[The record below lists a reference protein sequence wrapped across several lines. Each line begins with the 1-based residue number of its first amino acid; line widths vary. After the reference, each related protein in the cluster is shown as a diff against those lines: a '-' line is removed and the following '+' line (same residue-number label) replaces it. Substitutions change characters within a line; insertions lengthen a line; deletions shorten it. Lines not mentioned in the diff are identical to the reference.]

1 MSNASL
7 IGLSRQMSLRR
18 ELDVV
23 SNNIANINTTGFKG
37 DTAVFEEFL
46 MPRASHGHFP
56 SAHRTL
62 SYVHD
67 SATWHDFSQGP
78 MRQTGN
84 PLDVAIDG
92 KDFFVVQTPKGERY
106 TRNGSFQ
113 INQAGDLVTTEGSR
127 VLGDGGTIQFQ
138 TTDKDIT
145 INRDGTVVVP
155 DGTRGKLRL
164 VSFEN
169 MQRLQKDGFS
179 TFSAPNDMIAQPAQ
193 LPHVVQGSVEQSN
206 VKGIVEMT
214 RMIEVSRNYSQVAS
228 LMQQHGDGRRSAIER
243 LAEVPA

>member
-1 MSNASL
+1 MANASL

-18 ELDVV
+18 ELEVV
-23 SNNIANINTTGFKG
+23 ANNIANINTTGFKG
-37 DTAVFEEFL
+37 DTAVFEEFV
-46 MPRASHGHFP
+46 MPRARHDGFPGSH
-56 SAHRTL
+56 SKL

-67 SATWHDFSQGP
+67 RATWHDLTQGP
-78 MRQTGN
+78 LRQTGN

-92 KDFFVVQTPKGERY
+92 KDFFVVQTPQGERY

-113 INQAGDLVTTEGSR
+113 INQAGELVTTEGYR
-127 VLGDGGTIQFQ
+127 VMGENGAIQFQ
-138 TTDKDIT
+138 TEDKDIT
-145 INRDGTVVVP
+145 FNRDGTIGTP

-169 MQRLQKDGFS
+169 AQSLQKDGFS
-179 TFSAPNDMIAQPAQ
+179 SFSAPNGVVPQPAQ
-193 LPHVVQGSVEQSN
+193 LPHVIQGSIEQSN

-214 RMIEVSRNYSQVAS
+214 RMIEVSRTYTQVAS
-228 LMQQHGDGRRSAIER
+228 LLQQHGDMRKSSIER